1 MSLSDDQMQ
10 TIIERAQ
17 RSMRAEPGVL
27 ASTPGEEWDALVLVP
42 GFVPAPEKAL
52 SAVFAQFGKQTQIVF
67 LSEAVFSAEGIPACR
82 LDWATQKNELV
93 ELMVRAQRV
102 VLLAP
107 STGLLTRMGSGAA
120 SEDVSEALIRRI
132 LWGKSVDVL
141 LDFEPPK
148 FQRGTYFAQLAE
160 AIDALCGMGF
170 VFSTYQPVVSC
181 SEGVHA
187 LVTERDIVEAKQSGR
202 KQILCAAGAIVTPLA
217 VDTAK
222 ELQIHIQRAQE

>member
-27 ASTPGEEWDALVLVP
+27 AATPGEEWDALVLVP

-52 SAVFAQFGKQTQIVF
+52 SAVFAQFGKQMQIVF

-102 VLLAP
+102 VLQGSIP
-107 STGLLTRMGSGAA
+107 SPANPPSGCKFHTRCPYA
-120 SEDVSEALIRRI
+120 
-132 LWGKSVDVL
+132 
-141 LDFEPPK
+141 
-148 FQRGTYFAQLAE
+148 
-160 AIDALCGMGF
+160 
-170 VFSTYQPVVSC
+170 
-181 SEGVHA
+181 
-187 LVTERDIVEAKQSGR
+187 TERCKTEAPKQREVEPGHYVVCHLYEK
-202 KQILCAAGAIVTPLA
+202 
-217 VDTAK
+217 
-222 ELQIHIQRAQE
+222 